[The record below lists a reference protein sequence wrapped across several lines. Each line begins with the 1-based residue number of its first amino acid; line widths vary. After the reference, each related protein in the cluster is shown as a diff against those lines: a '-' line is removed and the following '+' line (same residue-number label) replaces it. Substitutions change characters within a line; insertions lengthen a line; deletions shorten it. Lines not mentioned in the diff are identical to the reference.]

1 MASLI
6 CAGLD
11 GSPESHA
18 AAEWA
23 AREAVRR
30 DAVLQLVR
38 VRESGAYPDLP
49 VVDDEGE
56 RRRSEQEMRAV
67 LSDLAE
73 RHPGLRTAAKQ
84 LEGRPVLL
92 LTELTQRSDLLVL
105 GSRGLGRAMGFLVGS
120 VALPTV
126 AHAAC
131 PVVLVRAVGE
141 GEVAPPETGPGAG
154 PVVLGL
160 KPAAPAEGAVTF
172 AFEHAVRCSVALR
185 AVHGWMLPPVY
196 TDHPGGDPQPPG
208 LTNEKL
214 DAMREVLRPW
224 QERHPSVEVEYLAP
238 TEQPARRL
246 VEAAEGGSLLV
257 VARRAERPRFG
268 LRVGTVTQTA
278 MQHARLPVAV
288 VPEKASEVRT
298 TDQD

>member
-1 MASLI
+1 MPSLI
-6 CAGLD
+6 SAGLD
-11 GSPESHA
+11 GSEESHA
-18 AAEWA
+18 AARWA

-38 VRESGAYPDLP
+38 VRELGAYPPSP

-56 RRRSEQEMRAV
+56 LRRSEQEMRELLLD
-67 LSDLAE
+67 LSR
-73 RHPGLRTAAKQ
+73 RHPGLQTKARQVAGVA
-84 LEGRPVLL
+84 V
-92 LTELTQRSDLLVL
+92 TELTEITHRSALLVL

-126 AHAAC
+126 AHARC
-131 PVVLVRAVGE
+131 PVVMVRATAE
-141 GEVAPPETGPGAG
+141 EDTPPETGPDAG

-160 KPAAPAEGAVTF
+160 KLSEPAAEATSF
-172 AFEHAVRCSVALR
+172 AFAHARRCSVPLR
-185 AVHGWMLPPVY
+185 AVHAWMLPPVY
-196 TDHPGGDPQPPG
+196 TDHPGGDRQPPG

-214 DAMREVLRPW
+214 HAMREILRPW
-224 QERHPSVEVEYLAP
+224 QERYPSVDVEYLAP

-257 VARRAERPRFG
+257 VARRARRPRFG

-288 VPEKASEVRT
+288 VPENAA
-298 TDQD
+298 